1 MYITINPIKVK
12 TFTTKG
18 IRLTLSNPIGF
29 VPNDLESMFREKID
43 EAIRNEELI
52 VVPDNEQGFVVKG
65 IGSTTGIETE
75 EESKGDLSIDC
86 ENISKD
92 KNLQSVKDPFGD
104 MRRVR
109 KVMYTLTMPKESEEE
124 SDKIIIARS

>member
-1 MYITINPIKVK
+1 MYITLNPAKIRS
-12 TFTTKG
+12 FTTKG
-18 IRLTLSNPIGF
+18 IRLTLSNPVGF
-29 VPNDLESMFREKID
+29 VDPDLELGAREKID

-52 VVPDNEQGFVVKG
+52 VVPDNEQGFIVKG
-65 IGSTTGIETE
+65 IGSTSTIETE
-75 EESKGDLSIDC
+75 EESKGNLSIDC
-86 ENISKD
+86 ENINKD

-104 MRRVR
+104 IRRVR

>member
-1 MYITINPIKVK
+1 M
-12 TFTTKG
+12 
-18 IRLTLSNPIGF
+18 TLSNPIGF

-75 EESKGDLSIDC
+75 EESKGDLSIGC

-109 KVMYTLTMPKESEEE
+109 KVMYTLTMPKEPEEE

>member
-1 MYITINPIKVK
+1 MYITLNPAKIRS
-12 TFTTKG
+12 FTTKG
-18 IRLTLSNPIGF
+18 IRLTLSNPVGF
-29 VPNDLESMFREKID
+29 VDPDLEFGAREKID

-52 VVPDNEQGFVVKG
+52 VVPDNEQGFIVKG
-65 IGSTTGIETE
+65 IGSTSTIETE
-75 EESKGDLSIDC
+75 EESKGNLSIDC
-86 ENISKD
+86 ENINKD

-104 MRRVR
+104 IRRVR

>member
-1 MYITINPIKVK
+1 MYITLNPIKIR

-18 IRLTLSNPIGF
+18 IRLTLSNPVGF
-29 VPNDLESMFREKID
+29 VDPNLELGAREKID

-52 VVPDNEQGFVVKG
+52 VVPDDEQGFIVKG
-65 IGSTTGIETE
+65 IGSTGTIETE

-86 ENISKD
+86 ENINKD

>member
-1 MYITINPIKVK
+1 MYVALNPQKARN
-12 TFTTKG
+12 FTTKG
-18 IRLTLSNPIGF
+18 IHLTLSNPVGF
-29 VPNDLESMFREKID
+29 VDPHLELGAREKID

-52 VVPDNEQGFVVKG
+52 VVPDDEQGFIVKG
-65 IGSTTGIETE
+65 IGSTTEIQTE

-86 ENISKD
+86 ENINKD

-109 KVMYTLTMPKESEEE
+109 KVMYTLTMPKEPEEE